1 MRPQSW
7 FVCGDDGEILV
18 KRLFLYG
25 EDRPALGTFLKSHG
39 IDALPWLNRTE
50 RSELRLTP
58 RQLCRIERLYAS
70 DFALIDSLRASRR
83 SAENREPWSEAIR
96 IAAE

>member
-7 FVCGDDGEILV
+7 FVCGDDGAVLV

-39 IDALPWLNRTE
+39 IDVLPWLNRTE

-58 RQLCRIERLYAS
+58 RQLQRIERLYAS
-70 DFALIDSLRASRR
+70 DFALIESARASRPP
-83 SAENREPWSEAIR
+83 AENREPEAIR